1 MINWIPEPSVP
12 PAPVRTLIPMIHR
25 ERSVQRTAEGQDSLP
40 HHQHTL
46 HWYTVPHT
54 TLVHGS
60 TLHTGTR
67 FHTPHWYTVPHTST
81 ETRFHTLHWYTVP
94 HSALLECPWAV
105 PCLTDNTALQSL

>member
-1 MINWIPEPSVP
+1 MDSRAYSTSCTCENSNPNDPQREICAQNSRGTGVLTTP
-12 PAPVRTLIPMIHR
+12 PTHSTLI
-25 ERSVQRTAEGQDSLP
+25 
-40 HHQHTL
+40 
-46 HWYTVPHT
+46 
-54 TLVHGS
+54 HGS

-81 ETRFHTLHWYTVP
+81 GTRFHTLHWYTVP